1 MTKATY
7 KRKHSIVFIVW
18 IEAMIRGAKGMA
30 AATAEEEMCRPV
42 GWGPWSNSMPE
53 CRALDF

>member
-30 AATAEEEMCRPV
+30 AATAESSHIDPQAGGRQRTLKIAQV
-42 GWGPWSNSMPE
+42 
-53 CRALDF
+53 F